1 MSNREKR
8 KKKKLLWRDLLKR
21 KWEEVNKVP
30 RTKGKTVSNMRAAG

>member
-30 RTKGKTVSNMRAAG
+30 GAKGKTVSNMRAAG